1 MTTLTAP
8 PPHAKSKLSIAGDA
22 LLLVADL
29 QAGIADLPLTV
40 PEARLKRGVAALM
53 RLVAIFN
60 LPVLIT
66 AVPGADGKPSPLMAE
81 VEAGR
86 GRERGVFVRTTPN
99 SFNDQELRAAIEASG
114 RKTLLIS
121 GVATEVAVQ
130 LPALTAA
137 AEGYDV
143 HVLIDACGGIS
154 PRTEDAALRRLAGAG
169 VKISSLPTLV
179 GELAGDF
186 TQPNGQQAIGV
197 LFELAGGS

>member
-1 MTTLTAP
+1 
-8 PPHAKSKLSIAGDA
+8 
-22 LLLVADL
+22 
-29 QAGIADLPLTV
+29 V
-40 PEARLKRGVAALM
+40 PEVRLKRGVAALM
-53 RLVAIFN
+53 RLVAIFD

-66 AVPGADGKPSPLMAE
+66 AVPGVDGKPSPLMAE
-81 VEAGR
+81 VGAGR
-86 GRERGVFVRTTPN
+86 GRASGVFVRTTPN

-121 GVATEVAVQ
+121 GVAIEVAVQ

-137 AEGYDV
+137 VEGYDV
-143 HVLIDACGGIS
+143 HVLIDACSGIS
-154 PRTEDAALRRLAGAG
+154 PRTEDAALRRLTGAS
-169 VKISSLPTLV
+169 VKISSLPTLD